1 MVFSSLLFLF
11 WFLPV
16 FFALYYI
23 CPAKYRNIV
32 LLIGSIIFYGWGE
45 PKYLLLLVL
54 SILVNYAAGLAIGR
68 FRESTGQVA
77 NEGNDRITRPAREK
91 ICLILALVFDFGML
105 LFFKYINFF
114 IDNLN
119 HLTGLQIGAVALTL
133 PLGISFYTFQIV
145 SYVVDVYRGK
155 VKAERSV
162 LTLGTYLCMFPQLIA
177 GPIVVYSDVETAL
190 HERKITLSSIAE
202 GVSVF
207 ILGLG
212 SKVLIANNVG
222 ALWTEMSEAGF
233 ENLSMPMAWLTMLS
247 FSLQIYFDFNGY
259 SLMAIGLGKML
270 GFTFPQNFNH
280 PYMSKSITEFWRR
293 WHMTLSGWFREYVYI
308 PLGGNRKGAGRTYVN
323 LLIVWALTGFWHGA
337 DWNFVLWGLFFFVIL
352 AIEKRFLSGFLEKHP
367 VIASVY
373 AKLLIAFSWMI
384 FAITD
389 LKQIGVFF
397 TRLFSFTG
405 GTDALYYLRNYGVIM
420 LIGCVLS
427 TPVLAGAYHKF
438 RMRVPGIVVSMLIF
452 FASVAYL
459 ADAGY
464 NPFLYFR
471 F

>member
-1 MVFSSLLFLF
+1 
-11 WFLPV
+11 
-16 FFALYYI
+16 
-23 CPAKYRNIV
+23 
-32 LLIGSIIFYGWGE
+32 
-45 PKYLLLLVL
+45 
-54 SILVNYAAGLAIGR
+54 
-68 FRESTGQVA
+68 
-77 NEGNDRITRPAREK
+77 
-91 ICLILALVFDFGML
+91 
-105 LFFKYINFF
+105 
-114 IDNLN
+114 
-119 HLTGLQIGAVALTL
+119 
-133 PLGISFYTFQIV
+133 
-145 SYVVDVYRGK
+145 
-155 VKAERSV
+155 
-162 LTLGTYLCMFPQLIA
+162 
-177 GPIVVYSDVETAL
+177 
-190 HERKITLSSIAE
+190 
-202 GVSVF
+202 
-207 ILGLG
+207 
-212 SKVLIANNVG
+212 
-222 ALWTEMSEAGF
+222 
-233 ENLSMPMAWLTMLS
+233 
-247 FSLQIYFDFNGY
+247 
-259 SLMAIGLGKML
+259 
-270 GFTFPQNFNH
+270 
-280 PYMSKSITEFWRR
+280 
-293 WHMTLSGWFREYVYI
+293 MTLSGWFREYVYI

-427 TPVLAGAYHKF
+427 TPVLAGAYHKYK
-438 RMRVPGIVVSMLIF
+438 MRVPGIIVSMLIF

>member
-16 FFALYYI
+16 FFTIYYL
-23 CPAKYRNIV
+23 CPARFKNV
-32 LLIGSIIFYGWGE
+32 ALLIGSMIFYSWGE
-45 PKYLLLLVL
+45 PKFLLLLLL
-54 SILVNYAAGLAIGR
+54 SIAVNYAAGVAISHFVKVKR
-68 FRESTGQVA
+68 VF
-77 NEGNDRITRPAREK
+77 
-91 ICLILALVFDFGML
+91 LILALVFDFGML
-105 LFFKYINFF
+105 IFFKYVNFF
-114 IDNLN
+114 IDNFNRLGVSHVDN
-119 HLTGLQIGAVALTL
+119 LSLTL
-133 PLGISFYTFQIV
+133 PLGISFYTFQIA
-145 SYVVDVYRGK
+145 SYVIDVYRGK
-155 VKAERSV
+155 VSAEKNL

-177 GPIVVYSDVETAL
+177 GPIVVYSDVEKSL
-190 HERKITLSSIAE
+190 HERKVCLQDVAE
-202 GVSVF
+202 GISVF

-222 ALWTEMSEAGF
+222 ALWSEAGKIGYA
-233 ENLSMPMAWLTMLS
+233 NLSMGMAWLAMLS
-247 FSLQIYFDFNGY
+247 FTLQIYFDFNGY

-270 GFTFPQNFNH
+270 GFSFPKNFDM
-280 PYMSKSITEFWRR
+280 PYMSFSITEFWRR

-308 PLGGNRKGAGRTYVN
+308 PLGGNRKGTARTYVN
-323 LLIVWALTGFWHGA
+323 LFIVWTLTGFWHGA

-352 AIEKRFLSGFLEKHP
+352 TVEKTLLKDFLEKHP
-367 VIASVY
+367 VFAFVY
-373 AKLLIAFSWMI
+373 AKLLILFSWMI

-405 GTDALYYLRNYGVIM
+405 GSEVLYYLQNYGVI
-420 LIGCVLS
+420 LVIGCVLS
-427 TPVLAGAYHKF
+427 TPVLSKLYEKYK
-438 RMRVPGIVVSMLIF
+438 MKVPGIIVSFAIL